1 MENLDSALLQYVKA
15 EIAKA
20 GQRKKLPAANLDVM
34 PPAEK
39 RERVATLEREAALI
53 KQLTFNLKM
62 AEEMQSLRDL
72 ILGISVD
79 VDKEDGA
86 YDEDEFDATQIIAE
100 DIQAELDNHTIP
112 APDLRPA
119 AENLIA
125 AKAAH
130 GIEDEDY
137 PQSLL
142 ERLINTKLKKAV
154 VIGVSVVAV
163 LLIIGQLPAS
173 FKSWIFPLLNY
184 LGT

>member
-86 YDEDEFDATQIIAE
+86 YDEDD
-100 DIQAELDNHTIP
+100 
-112 APDLRPA
+112 
-119 AENLIA
+119 
-125 AKAAH
+125 
-130 GIEDEDY
+130 EDEDY

>member
-39 RERVATLEREAALI
+39 RERIAALEREAALV

-79 VDKEDGA
+79 DDKEDGA

-100 DIQAELDNHTIP
+100 DIQVEIEQHSKH
-112 APDLRPA
+112 PDLSPVS
-119 AENLIA
+119 EKLIA
-125 AKAAH
+125 ARSAD
-130 GIEDEDY
+130 GDDEDF
-137 PQSLL
+137 PQTWW
-142 ERLINTKLKKAV
+142 EKITNTKMKKAV
-154 VIGVSVVAV
+154 VISVSVVTV
-163 LLIIGQLPAS
+163 LFVIGQLPAS

>member
-79 VDKEDGA
+79 DDKEDA
-86 YDEDEFDATQIIAE
+86 VYDEDEFDATQIIAE
-100 DIQAELDNHTIP
+100 DIQVEIEQHSRH
-112 APDLRPA
+112 PDLSPA
-119 AENLIA
+119 AETVKTRPSVIFADADIVEPPTLWE
-125 AKAAH
+125 K
-130 GIEDEDY
+130 
-137 PQSLL
+137 LT
-142 ERLINTKLKKAV
+142 NTKLKKAV

>member
-39 RERVATLEREAALI
+39 RERIATLEREAALV

-62 AEEMQSLRDL
+62 AEEMQALRDL
-72 ILGISVD
+72 ILGINVESD
-79 VDKEDGA
+79 GEDD
-86 YDEDEFDATQIIAE
+86 YSEDEFDATQIIAD
-100 DIQAELDNHTIP
+100 DIQAELDTHTIP

-119 AENLIA
+119 AEKLIA
-125 AKAAH
+125 ARSAD
-130 GIEDEDY
+130 GEDF
-137 PQSLL
+137 PQTLW
-142 ERLINTKLKKAV
+142 EKVTNTKLKKFI
-154 VIGVSVVAV
+154 VIGTGTVAV
-163 LLIIGQLPAS
+163 LFIIGQLPAS
-173 FKSWIFPLLNY
+173 LKSWMFPLLNY